1 MASNDIFAEI
11 KLKDAD
17 FLQLLG
23 SANMIMGNIL
33 KMLAKWGLNS
43 PNWRL

>member
-17 FLQLLG
+17 FFTAFRLCKYDYGQYPENV
-23 SANMIMGNIL
+23 SQMG
-33 KMLAKWGLNS
+33 A
-43 PNWRL
+43 